1 MVFYVDFYFLVFI
14 DNDGNDMAVKQ
25 ANHVQK
31 ASVSSENRRLPY
43 KVWRNLWY
51 WLLGVLFIVAGAAL
65 MVITV
70 TVPLTVEQQL
80 IFGSCVF
87 VLALLLRSKAGTF
100 LTLFMIWLA
109 IIISSRYL
117 YWRLTESVGFESV
130 FSLDV
135 ALGIGMLLAEL
146 YAFVILILGYF
157 QTAWPLSR
165 KPVSLPDDVSQWPT
179 VDVFITTYNE
189 PLKVVKP
196 TVVAAMNLN
205 WPRDKL
211 KVHILDDGNRDEF
224 CDFAREVGAH
234 YITRPDNKH
243 AKAGNIN
250 HALKQTSGE
259 LVAIFDC
266 DHIPT
271 SSFLQTTAGWF
282 VKDEKLAFL
291 QTPHHFYS
299 ADPFEKNL
307 DTFRSKPNE
316 GEVFYSLIQK
326 GNDLWNAAFFCGSS
340 ALMRRGPLE
349 EVGGVAVETVT
360 EDAHTALKLHRLG
373 YNSAYLEMKESAGL
387 ATESFSAHVGQ
398 RIRWARGMAQIF
410 RIDNPLLGAG
420 LSWKQRFCYTNAMLH
435 FFYGLPRIVFL
446 TAPLA
451 FMFLD
456 AHIIQASAIVIAVY
470 ALPYLLVSLV
480 VNSHIQ
486 GRHRYS
492 FWGEVYE
499 TSMSWYVI
507 IPTLMALISPKSGRF
522 NVTAKGGLL
531 ENRFFDYKLAMPCII
546 LFTLNGIGLFIGL
559 GNIFLW
565 GTSETGTVILNLGW
579 ITYNL
584 IILGAA
590 IAVTREKKQQ
600 RNFVR
605 LASNV
610 EAAIKL
616 SGNKLVQCKVHNLSE
631 GGAAINISDES
642 LLTRGERVDLI
653 LKDTLS
659 EMSVTVPAEVMRIG
673 DNRVQF
679 MFQEMSSAQMNVLML
694 MLYSR
699 EGNWNHWVTERS
711 GDNPLREF
719 FQVSKHAIRTVFFLL
734 SPRTLFNGIRV
745 IFRQLLGIK
754 PATVTAVAI
763 FSVACIFLFSLAYMP
778 KADAQT
784 AGSYD
789 VTSTYSLEEL
799 GADKDIRIEP
809 AYGRQ
814 NFPFS
819 LRTDEVVVKAE
830 LSLKYSLSAADRE
843 NINLLKVLVN
853 DEVVKTITPENEKID
868 QGSVDISL
876 NPLMIGDHNTLSLE
890 LDHDSGEAC
899 FDPYES
905 PSWAVISN
913 QSVLTLE
920 KKHLILPNEL
930 NQLPLPFFDDKD
942 KNQLN
947 LPFVFGQVP
956 DNELLEASAIISS
969 WMGGLAS
976 YRGAVF
982 PAYFNH
988 LPEKYGVVFITPQNL
1003 PVWLNGSEINGPT
1016 IELITHPENPR
1027 GKLLLVQGKNSTEV
1041 KLAAQALVSEGRNLA
1056 GNKVSV
1062 VGQSIPEK
1070 RQPYDAPAWLPTHR
1084 AVYLSELIDDEEL
1097 REVSH
1102 NVREQKVSFR
1112 LPPDLF
1118 QWGSKSTP
1126 LNVLFQHT
1134 IVDEYLISGGSLRLN
1149 NVFVE
1154 NISLYDH
1161 GVPKTDETG
1170 EPSEFVSAHQSF
1182 SMPLDQI
1189 YSQNELEFF
1198 LYDQPQKE
1206 RMQNDHVCDEN
1217 AIKSTRMKLDGTSTM
1232 DFSSFPHFTQLP
1244 DLAKFVNAGFPYSR
1258 YADLSRTAIVMPS
1271 RIEEA
1276 EVSLFLTLAGVMG
1289 RATGAVASHVS
1300 VISPS
1305 QVGDYK
1311 NYEFIVL
1318 GGVDNQPLIKRWSD
1332 SMPVN
1337 FVMPEKMLH
1346 QPSRWER
1353 FSSEW
1358 LNRDSYSQ
1366 SQDAAERIIKSIKEK
1381 EMAVL
1386 TGFESPL
1393 KNGRSVVL
1401 LTASTPAGYA
1411 QLTHALVE
1419 PKAIAL
1425 LQGDLAIIDGPSIA
1439 SFKMADHYNS
1449 GEISWLMHARWYLS
1463 KHAYWLFALM
1473 ICGAFA
1479 LALCSYYLL
1488 NKQARDR
1495 TRK

>member
-1 MVFYVDFYFLVFI
+1 
-14 DNDGNDMAVKQ
+14 MAVKQ
-25 ANHVQK
+25 TRHVQQAPVNKGNNKQPSK
-31 ASVSSENRRLPY
+31 A
-43 KVWRNLWY
+43 WRNFWH
-51 WLLGVLFIVAGAAL
+51 WLLGVIFIAAGAVL
-65 MVITV
+65 MVVTV

-87 VLALLLRSKAGTF
+87 FLALLLRSKAGLF
-100 LTLFMIWLA
+100 FTLFMIWLA

-117 YWRLTESVGFESV
+117 FWRLTESVGFESV
-130 FSLDV
+130 FSLDL
-135 ALGIGMLLAEL
+135 ALGVGMLMAEI
-146 YAFVILILGYF
+146 YAFIILILGYF

-165 KPVSLPDDVSQWPT
+165 KPARLPDDVSLWPT
-179 VDVFITTYNE
+179 IDIFITTYNE

-205 WPRDKL
+205 WPSDKI
-211 KVHILDDGNRDEF
+211 KVHILDDGSRNEF
-224 CDFAREVGAH
+224 CSFAKEIGAH

-271 SSFLQTTAGWF
+271 RSFLQTTVGWF
-282 VKDEKLAFL
+282 LKDKKLAFL

-299 ADPFEKNL
+299 ADPFERNL
-307 DTFRSKPNE
+307 DTFRSMPNE

-340 ALMRRGPLE
+340 AVIRRAPLE

-360 EDAHTALKLHRLG
+360 EDAHTALKLHRAG
-373 YNSAYLEMKESAGL
+373 YNSAYIEMKEAAGL

-410 RIDNPLLGAG
+410 RIDNPLFGRG

-451 FMFLD
+451 FMFFD
-456 AHIIQASAIVIAVY
+456 AHIIQASAIVIAAY

-480 VNSHIQ
+480 VNSHVQ

-507 IPTLMALISPKSGRF
+507 VPTLMALVSPKSGRF

-531 ENRFFDYKLAMPCII
+531 ENKFFDYKLAMPCII
-546 LFTLNGIGLFIGL
+546 LFSLNGIGFFIGL
-559 GNIFLW
+559 GSLFW
-565 GTSETGTVILNLGW
+565 WETSETGTVILNLGW

-600 RNFVR
+600 RDFVR
-605 LASNV
+605 IASNID
-610 EAAIKL
+610 AAIQL
-616 SGNKLVQCKVHNLSE
+616 NGNELIQCKVHNLSE
-631 GGAAINISDES
+631 GGAAVNIADES
-642 LLTRGERVDLI
+642 LLVTGDVIDLV
-653 LKDTLS
+653 LKDKLS

-673 DNRVQF
+673 DNRAQF
-679 MFQEMSSAQMNVLML
+679 MFQEMSSVKTNALML

-699 EGNWNHWVTERS
+699 EGNWNDWVGERS
-711 GDNPLREF
+711 GDHPIREF
-719 FQVSKHAIRTVFFLL
+719 FQVFRHAIRTTLFLL

-745 IFRQLLGIK
+745 MFRQLLGIK
-754 PATVTAVAI
+754 PATVTAVVI
-763 FSVACIFLFSLAYMP
+763 FSVACVFLFSLAYMP
-778 KADAQT
+778 ESHAQT
-784 AGSYD
+784 ADSYD
-789 VTSTYSLEEL
+789 VTSTYSLKEL
-799 GADKDIRIEP
+799 GADRDIRIEP

-830 LSLKYSLSAADRE
+830 FSLKYSLSAADRE
-843 NINLLKVLVN
+843 NMGLLKVLVN
-853 DEVVKTITPENEKID
+853 DEVVKTIETKSDSID
-868 QGSVDISL
+868 EGTIQVSL

-890 LDHDSGEAC
+890 LDHGSGDAC

-905 PSWAVISN
+905 LSWAMISN
-913 QSVLTLE
+913 ESRLTLE
-920 KKHLILPNEL
+920 KKHLILPDEL

-942 KNQLN
+942 KSRLN
-947 LPFVFGQVP
+947 LPFAFGKAP

-988 LPEKYGVVFITPQNL
+988 LPEKYGVVFVTPQSL
-1003 PVWLNGSEINGPT
+1003 PDWLTDFEINGPT

-1041 KLAAQALVSEGRNLA
+1041 KLAAQALVSESRNLA

-1062 VGQSIPEK
+1062 VGQVIPEK
-1070 RQPYDAPAWLPTHR
+1070 RQAYDAPAWLPTHR
-1084 AVYLSELIDDEEL
+1084 AVYFSELLEDDEL
-1097 REVSH
+1097 SEVSH
-1102 NVREQKVSFR
+1102 NVSEQKVRFH

-1118 QWGSKSTP
+1118 QWDSKNTT
-1126 LNVLFQHT
+1126 LNLLFHHT
-1134 IVDEYLISGGSLRLN
+1134 IVDEHLISGGSLRLN
-1149 NVFVE
+1149 DEFLD
-1154 NISLYDH
+1154 NISLYNH
-1161 GVPKTDETG
+1161 GVPRKTDASELAG
-1170 EPSEFVSAHQSF
+1170 FVHANQRIFMPSEKIQ
-1182 SMPLDQI
+1182 PE
-1189 YSQNELEFF
+1189 NNLEFF

-1206 RMQNDHVCDEN
+1206 RMQDDQVCDDSS
-1217 AIKSTRMKLDGTSTM
+1217 IKNTRMKLDGSSTI
-1232 DFSSFPHFTQLP
+1232 DFSSLPHFTTLP
-1244 DLAKFVNAGFPYSR
+1244 DLAKFANEGFPYSR

-1271 RIEEA
+1271 QIREA
-1276 EVSLFLTLAGVMG
+1276 EVSLFLALAGVMG
-1289 RATGAVASHVS
+1289 RATGAVASYVS
-1300 VISPS
+1300 VITPA
-1305 QVGDYK
+1305 QVSDYK
-1311 NYEFIVL
+1311 NHELIVL
-1318 GGVDNQPLIKRWSD
+1318 GSVENQPLIKRWSD
-1332 SMPVN
+1332 SIPVN
-1337 FVMPEKMLH
+1337 FVEPEKMVR
-1346 QPSRWER
+1346 QPTRWER

-1358 LNRDSYSQ
+1358 LNRNTYAQ
-1366 SQDAAERIIKSIKEK
+1366 HQEAAEMVVNAIKNS

-1393 KNGRSVVL
+1393 KEGRSVML
-1401 LTASTPAGYA
+1401 LTASTPASYT
-1411 QLTHALVE
+1411 QLIHALVE
-1419 PKAIAL
+1419 PKVITQ
-1425 LQGDLAIIDGPSIA
+1425 LQGDLAIVDGPSVA
-1439 SFKMADHYNS
+1439 SFELKDRYNV
-1449 GEISWLMHARWYLS
+1449 GEIPWLMHAQWYLS

-1479 LALCSYYLL
+1479 LAICSYYLL
-1488 NKQARDR
+1488 KKQARDR
-1495 TRK
+1495 TRT